1 MTITTIF
8 KKINKAYILAV
19 IFWLTIWQIGSMII
33 GQEILLV
40 SPVSALKRLVELSIE
55 IQFWKS
61 ILFSFMKITTGF
73 ILAFITGITIAI
85 IASNKKSFK
94 ILIEPLILTIQ
105 AIPVASFIILCL
117 VWISSKNLSI
127 IISFLMVLPVVY
139 RNILD
144 GINNIP
150 RELNDMAQVFKVSKF
165 KKIRYIYMS
174 EVAPYLRAA
183 CSVSL
188 GLCWKSGIAAEVIG
202 MPANS
207 IGENLYKAKIY
218 LNTPDLFAWTIVI
231 IVISICFQKCFLA
244 LIDYSLKRLEI
255 N

>member
-40 SPVSALKRLVELSIE
+40 SPVSALKKLVELSIE

>member
-40 SPVSALKRLVELSIE
+40 SPVSALKKLVELSIE

-61 ILFSFMKITTGF
+61 LLFSFMKITTGF

>member
-165 KKIRYIYMS
+165 KKIRYIYIS